1 MSDDFLSEYIAN
13 VSPWLGNNY
22 ISCVTALAWWR
33 DLSRTAW
40 MSRNR
45 DSSPGILIISVDMEG
60 ESEIKLHDQMH
71 VNQKFNNV

>member
-13 VSPWLGNNY
+13 VSPWLGNKY

-71 VNQKFNNV
+71 VNQKCNNL